1 MITRCTSPFN
11 VVDDDIQEPTESFNV
26 FIIGPPECLGNPSLE
41 DVNIL
46 DNDNGM
52 LTYAFQESSSLFSCS
67 TLEIIILQQMFHHF
81 VLYA

>member
-1 MITRCTSPFN
+1 MFSAGDGDAGSAVTRCTSPFD
-11 VVDDDIQEPTESFNV
+11 VVDDDIQEPTESFMV

-52 LTYAFQESSSLFSCS
+52 LTYAFHYSRNQAPCFPA
-67 TLEIIILQQMFHHF
+67 
-81 VLYA
+81 VP